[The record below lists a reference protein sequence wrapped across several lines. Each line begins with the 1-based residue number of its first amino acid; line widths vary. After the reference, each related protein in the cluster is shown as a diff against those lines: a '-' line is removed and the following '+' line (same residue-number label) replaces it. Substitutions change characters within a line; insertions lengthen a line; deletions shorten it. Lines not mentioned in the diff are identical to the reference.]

1 MHVQSIPRAVV
12 FALALCCWST
22 ASLAANDQ
30 RIGDEQYKPYVGQPG
45 KDVIWVPTPD
55 TMVDEMIRVAGVGP
69 HDLVVDLG
77 AGDGKIAI
85 AAARQR
91 GARAIGIEYDP
102 AMAALAKRNV
112 LRAGVADK
120 VTIIEGDLFK
130 ADFSKATVVMMYLL
144 PELNM
149 RLKPVLKAMRPGTRI
164 VSHSFDM
171 ETWVPDERIET
182 STATGHVWIVPVNAQ
197 GTWAITLSDQRKG
210 RLTLKQIHQELSG
223 EITLDGKSYPIEQGK
238 VRGYGVSL
246 QFKGGSDL
254 PIAFNGQV
262 INQQITGAF
271 QHNGQQLLLEGR
283 KASK

>member
-1 MHVQSIPRAVV
+1 MRLKSIFQVLV
-12 FALALCCWST
+12 GSLMTLSF
-22 ASLAANDQ
+22 ASLAWGATDQ
-30 RIGDEQYKPYVGQPG
+30 RAGDEQYKPYVGQPG

-85 AAARQR
+85 AAALKR

-102 AMAALAKRNV
+102 EMAALAKRNV

-171 ETWVPDERIET
+171 ETWIPDEKIET
-182 STATGHVWIVPVNAQ
+182 STAMGHVWIVPVDAQ
-197 GTWAITLSDQRKG
+197 GQWTIQLSDKRKG
-210 RLTLKQIHQELSG
+210 RLKLKQIHQDLSG
-223 EITLDGKSYPIEQGK
+223 EITVDGKSYPIDEGK

-246 QFKGGSDL
+246 KFKGPTGVSM
-254 PIAFNGQV
+254 AFQGQV
-262 INQQITGAF
+262 VNQIITGAF
-271 QHNGQQLLLEGR
+271 QENGKQILLEGR
-283 KASK
+283 KGNK